1 MLLLTLWLLTS
12 FVSHGHADC
21 GLRPAFKPPV
31 ATTMRVIGGRGA
43 QAGEFPWQVSIQS
56 HGRHFCG
63 GMIISSWWILS
74 AAHCFEDEAPP
85 DLTVAVGVVNLKS
98 HQREMKKLDK
108 LIVHEDFNKLT
119 LDNDIALLLLDSP
132 IRLNEHKV
140 PVCLPLIHDLRT
152 WKNCWVAG
160 WGTTVA
166 GDKTKTTTML
176 QKVEMQLI
184 SQKQC
189 AQWISQLT
197 DNMLCAGYEEG
208 GKDACQCKRRTT
220 PGGRSR
226 DRSQRTPPFHGSAHP
241 TDPTIG
247 PLLWSGGDSGG
258 PLVCTYGNIRRWFAV
273 GIVSWGQ
280 NCAERHSPGMYTII
294 INYLFWIQKKTALEG
309 KPFFPEA
316 KGNATSAKIL
326 LSGARKC
333 PVPPKSPLLF
343 FIYFVSTILLINI
356 FKS

>member
-208 GKDACQCKRRTT
+208 GKDACQ
-220 PGGRSR
+220 
-226 DRSQRTPPFHGSAHP
+226 
-241 TDPTIG
+241 
-247 PLLWSGGDSGG
+247 GDSGG

>member
-1 MLLLTLWLLTS
+1 
-12 FVSHGHADC
+12 
-21 GLRPAFKPPV
+21 
-31 ATTMRVIGGRGA
+31 MRVIGGRGA

-74 AAHCFEDEAPP
+74 AAHCFEDETPP

-108 LIVHEDFNKLT
+108 LIVHEDFDKLT

-140 PVCLPLIHDLRT
+140 PVCLPLMHDLLT

-160 WGTTVA
+160 WGTTAA
-166 GDKTKTTTML
+166 GDKMKTTTML

-184 SQKQC
+184 SKKQC
-189 AQWISQLT
+189 SQWISQLS

-208 GKDACQCKRRTT
+208 GKDACQ
-220 PGGRSR
+220 
-226 DRSQRTPPFHGSAHP
+226 
-241 TDPTIG
+241 
-247 PLLWSGGDSGG
+247 GDSGG

-294 INYLFWIQKKTALEG
+294 INYLIWIQRKTALEG
-309 KPFFPEA
+309 KPFIPEA
-316 KGNATSAKIL
+316 KGNTTAPKTL

-333 PVPPKSPLLF
+333 PAPPKSPLLF